1 MLGWNGRDPRM
12 TEWEQRRLDPSTYRE
27 LFNATSD
34 ALFVHDVQGRIV
46 QVNARACVMFGFAR
60 EQLLGLSVA
69 ALSSNEDSYTQER
82 AAEQIRRTMI
92 DGESVFEWRCRQNGG
107 EMFWAEIA
115 LRRFEI
121 GALPYLMASIRD
133 IEARKRMEAQLRQS
147 EHRFETIFNST
158 STMLAF
164 TERTHGCIIDVN
176 NAWLENMGMSREQ
189 ALGRTGKDLGLWANP
204 EDRQRVLAMLET
216 AGRACDIEADLVMGG
231 RTFPAQLSV
240 QHVERN
246 GDLYILWEVGDLTE
260 RKRAE
265 AEQEQLRSQLLQV
278 QKMESIGRL
287 AGGIAHDFN
296 NILSA
301 ILGFGD
307 LALDLLQKDSTAY
320 EFVAEMVRAGER
332 AGELTKQ
339 LLAFSRKQVLL
350 PRIVDPAA
358 VMREVEPMLRR
369 LIGEDVHLNLVLDP
383 ETSTI
388 RVDTSRLEQVIVNL
402 VVNARDAMPN
412 GGTLTL
418 ETTNVEFDDSY
429 LVTHADART
438 GPHVMIAV
446 SDTGV
451 GMDAVTRARAFEP
464 FFTTKGPGDGTGLGL
479 STVYGIVKQSGG
491 WVWLYSEPGRGTTFK
506 LYFPHVSGSP
516 TPLERGDVSPPASPR
531 SDTVVL
537 MVEDDPQVRLLVAT
551 ILGGAGYTVLV
562 AANPLEAIEMEQ
574 QYSGEIHVLLT
585 DVVMP
590 HMNGR
595 QLAEKI
601 TARRPDARVVFVSG
615 YTENTIIHRGE
626 VDEGVNFLS
635 KPITSNRLLRMLARV
650 LARDR

>member
-1 MLGWNGRDPRM
+1 M
-12 TEWEQRRLDPSTYRE
+12 TEWEQRRLDPAIYRE

-34 ALFVHDVQGRIV
+34 ALFVHSIEGRIF
-46 QVNARACVMFGFAR
+46 QVNTRACLMFGYAR
-60 EQLLGLSVA
+60 EQLIGLDIE
-69 ALSSNEDSYTQER
+69 ALSSNEAPYTAER
-82 AAEQIRRTMI
+82 ATEQVRRATI
-92 DGESVFEWRCRQNGG
+92 EGECVFEWHCRQSDG
-107 EMFWAEIA
+107 ELFWAEIA

-121 GALPYLMASIRD
+121 DARPHIMASIRD
-133 IEARKRMEAQLRQS
+133 IESRKRMEAALQES
-147 EHRFETIFNST
+147 EQRFETIFNST

-176 NAWLENMGMSREQ
+176 DAWLQTMGMSREQ
-189 ALGRTGKDLGLWANP
+189 AIGMTGKDLGLWANP
-204 EDRQRVLAMLET
+204 EDRQRVLAQLEVS
-216 AGRACDIEADLVMGG
+216 GRVRDIEADLMMGG
-231 RTFPAQLSV
+231 RTLPAQLSV

-246 GDLYILWEVGDLTE
+246 GDRYILWEVGDLTE

-307 LALDLLQKDSTAY
+307 LVLELLPKDSTEHDY
-320 EFVAEMVRAGER
+320 VGEMVRAGER

-339 LLAFSRKQVLL
+339 LLAFSRKQVLK
-350 PRIVDPAA
+350 PRIIDPTI
-358 VMREVEPMLRR
+358 VMRELEPMLRR
-369 LIGEDVHLNLVLDP
+369 LIGEDVNLQLVLDP
-383 ETSTI
+383 ETSSI

-429 LVTHADART
+429 LATHADAHI
-438 GPHVMIAV
+438 GAHVMIAV

-464 FFTTKGPGDGTGLGL
+464 FFTTKGPGEGTGLGL

-506 LYFPHVSGSP
+506 IYFPHSDGSP
-516 TPLERGDVSPPASPR
+516 TPIERSHALTPATPR
-531 SDTVVL
+531 ADTVVL
-537 MVEDDPQVRLLVAT
+537 VVEDDPQVRLLVAT

-562 AANPLEAIEMEQ
+562 ASNPLEATQMAE

-595 QLAEKI
+595 QLAELI
-601 TARRPDARVVFVSG
+601 TTRRPSMRVVFVSG

-635 KPITSNRLLRMLARV
+635 KPITSSRLLTMLARV
-650 LARDR
+650 LARER

>member
-1 MLGWNGRDPRM
+1 MN
-12 TEWEQRRLDPSTYRE
+12 EWEQRRLDPSTYRE

-34 ALFVHDVQGRIV
+34 ALFVHDTDGHIV
-46 QVNARACVMFGFAR
+46 HVNARTCTMFGYSR
-60 EQLLGLSVA
+60 EQLLSLSID
-69 ALSSNEDSYTQER
+69 ALSSNNEPYTQAH
-82 AAEQIRRTMI
+82 AAEQMRRAMLE
-92 DGESVFEWRCRQNGG
+92 GHCVFEWHCRQNGG
-107 EMFWAEIA
+107 ELFWAEIA
-115 LRRFEI
+115 LRRFDMD
-121 GALPYLMASIRD
+121 ARPHVMASIRD
-133 IEARKRMEAQLRQS
+133 IEARKRMEAALRES
-147 EHRFETIFNST
+147 EQRFETIFNST

-164 TERTHGCIIDVN
+164 TERFSGCIVDVN
-176 NAWLENMGMSREQ
+176 NAWLQTMGMRREH
-189 ALGRTGKDLGLWANP
+189 ALGKTGKELGLWADP
-204 EDRQRVLAMLET
+204 EDRTRVLTQLALH
-216 AGRACDIEADLVMGG
+216 GRVRDMEADLVMGG
-231 RTFPAQLSV
+231 RVFPALLSV
-240 QHVERN
+240 HHVERN
-246 GDLYILWEVGDLTE
+246 DDRYILWEIGDLTE

-307 LALDLLQKDSTAY
+307 LVLEMLPKDATEREY
-320 EFVAEMVRAGER
+320 VAEMVLAGER
-332 AGELTKQ
+332 ASELTKQ
-339 LLAFSRKQVLL
+339 LLAFSRKQVLQ
-350 PRIVDPAA
+350 PRIVDPCA
-358 VMREVEPMLRR
+358 VMRQLEPMLRR
-369 LIGEDVHLNLVLDP
+369 LIGEDVNLQLLLDA
-383 ETSTI
+383 ETGSI
-388 RVDTSRLEQVIVNL
+388 RVDASRLEQVIVNL
-402 VVNARDAMPN
+402 VVNARDAMPK
-412 GGTLTL
+412 GGTVTL

-429 LVTHADART
+429 LVTHADARI

-464 FFTTKGPGDGTGLGL
+464 FFTTKDPGAGTGLGL

-506 LYFPHVSGSP
+506 LYFPQSDGAPSP
-516 TPLERGDVSPPASPR
+516 VEHSEPLSPASPR

-562 AANPLEAIEMEQ
+562 AGNPLEAIEMEE
-574 QYSGEIHVLLT
+574 QYSGDIHVLLT

-601 TARRPDARVVFVSG
+601 TARRPNARVVFVSG

-635 KPITSNRLLRMLARV
+635 KPITSNRLLTMLARV
-650 LARDR
+650 LARER